1 MYKKIASVPL
11 LGLILSLSAGIAAAG
26 DETGDEE
33 PLAQTASELNW
44 GPWTWTNGATQ
55 KCLDSNDGGA
65 VYALVCNGGLFQNW
79 TNSSFY
85 SGDQIRNQATGR
97 CLGIGFNGNVYT
109 MSCTG
114 ENYQRWIVGPGP
126 FGSTL
131 RNVATGRCLDS
142 NGNGDVYALPCNG
155 GNFQNWL

>member
-26 DETGDEE
+26 DEE
-33 PLAQTASELNW
+33 PLAQTASKLNW

-65 VYALVCNGGLFQNW
+65 VYALVCNGGPFQNW

-97 CLGIGFNGNVYT
+97 CLDSARNGNVYT
-109 MSCTG
+109 LPCNG
-114 ENYQRWIVGPGP
+114 GLYQQWIVSPNGP
-126 FGSTL
+126 FGSTF

-142 NGNGDVYALPCNG
+142 NGNGDVYTLPCNG
-155 GNFQNWL
+155 GNFQNWF